1 MQLTFRIVSY
11 CFEGHS
17 SIVIVHISTLRLEH
31 LDEFRVCFL
40 WIYSIYTSPN
50 LDELISANEDEIKRA
65 RNYARQFGPGVP
77 VMSIEKGKS

>member
-1 MQLTFRIVSY
+1 MDLQYLY
-11 CFEGHS
+11 
-17 SIVIVHISTLRLEH
+17 IS
-31 LDEFRVCFL
+31 F
-40 WIYSIYTSPN
+40 N